1 MRNFFRIATG
11 VDTSGLM
18 HTLALA
24 PDIWNQHRLR
34 QEYPGSPHA
43 EADDIWL
50 RFQPEGSDVIDEH
63 ECVEYPAWWRLSEAR
78 HMVHTLVRQVEG
90 VRIGRV
96 VITRLKPGGRIYPHA
111 DGGSPATY
119 YERYQVA
126 LNARPG
132 VTFRAGTEAIEQR
145 TGDIWWFD
153 NTQEHEVVN
162 NSDDDRVVMIVD
174 VRCPR

>member
-1 MRNFFRIATG
+1 MRHFYKLASG

-18 HTLALA
+18 HTLAIA
-24 PDIWNQHRLR
+24 PGLWNEHLLR
-34 QEYPGSPHA
+34 QTYEGSAHA

-50 RFQPEGSDVIDEH
+50 RFQAEGSDMVEGL
-63 ECVEYPAWWRLSEAR
+63 ECVAYPAWWRLAEAR
-78 HMVHTLVRQVEG
+78 HIVHTLVRQVEG
-90 VRIGRV
+90 VRLGRV

-111 DGGSPATY
+111 DGGAPATY
-119 YERYQVA
+119 YQRYRVA

-153 NTQEHEVVN
+153 NTEEHEVVN

-174 VRCPR
+174 VQCPR